1 MKSEFWIVASLLL
14 TAMVQASTNDTLAM
28 EEDEEGSEDGD
39 VDGEEL
45 LLGEVEGGSD
55 QGTLL
60 DEQEEE
66 FGVNLEDNI
75 VDTGRR
81 RGETSKIIRSSLKHG
96 KMKKVCISQN
106 LYWIVLSFHLDVTSP
121 SEQLPEYL

>member
-1 MKSEFWIVASLLL
+1 MKSDFWIVASLLL
-14 TAMVQASTNDTLAM
+14 TAMVHASTNDTLAM

-55 QGTLL
+55 QETVP

-66 FGVNLEDNI
+66 LGVNLEDNI

-81 RGETSKIIRSSLKHG
+81 RGETNSKLCRFTIAR
-96 KMKKVCISQN
+96 
-106 LYWIVLSFHLDVTSP
+106 
-121 SEQLPEYL
+121 

>member
-55 QGTLL
+55 LETLPG
-60 DEQEEE
+60 EQEEE

-81 RGETSKIIRSSLKHG
+81 RGETNSKLCRFNIAR
-96 KMKKVCISQN
+96 
-106 LYWIVLSFHLDVTSP
+106 
-121 SEQLPEYL
+121 

>member
-1 MKSEFWIVASLLL
+1 MKSDFWIVASLLL

-45 LLGEVEGGSD
+45 LLGEVEAGSD
-55 QGTLL
+55 LETLS

-66 FGVNLEDNI
+66 FGANLEDNI

-81 RGETSKIIRSSLKHG
+81 RGETNSKLCRFNIAG
-96 KMKKVCISQN
+96 
-106 LYWIVLSFHLDVTSP
+106 
-121 SEQLPEYL
+121 

>member
-1 MKSEFWIVASLLL
+1 MKSDFWIVASLFL
-14 TAMVQASTNDTLAM
+14 TAMVHASTNDTLAM
-28 EEDEEGSEDGD
+28 EEDEEGAEDGD
-39 VDGEEL
+39 VDEEEL

-55 QGTLL
+55 QETVP

-81 RGETSKIIRSSLKHG
+81 RGETNFKLCCLNIAR
-96 KMKKVCISQN
+96 
-106 LYWIVLSFHLDVTSP
+106 
-121 SEQLPEYL
+121 